1 MPEPRPGLPSGAI
14 PYSSNTP
21 FQSVFDT
28 EGRHFLA
35 PDQLAEVFNAKGV
48 DIRKPTI
55 LTCGTDILTYSG
67 PLKLSLF
74 DTFFSF
80 FSFRD

>member
-1 MPEPRPGLPSGAI
+1 MPEPRAGLPSGPI

-21 FQSVFDT
+21 FQSVLDT

-35 PDQLAEVFNAKGV
+35 PDQLAEVFSAKGV

-55 LTCGTDILTYSG
+55 LSCGMKRGCTRDLDIFVVDN
-67 PLKLSLF
+67 PPFVLF
-74 DTFFSF
+74 
-80 FSFRD
+80 